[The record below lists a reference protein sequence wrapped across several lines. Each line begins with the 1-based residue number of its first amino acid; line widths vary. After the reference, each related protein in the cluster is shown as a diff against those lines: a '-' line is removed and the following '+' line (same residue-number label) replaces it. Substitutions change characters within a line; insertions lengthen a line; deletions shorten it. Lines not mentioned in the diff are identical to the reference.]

1 MLMMRTLGNALYHLV
16 EGVLIAFDAIRTNK
30 VRAGLTILGIAVG
43 VLVVTVMT
51 AAVHGINAGVS
62 RSLAAAGPTTFFIS
76 RWPAEFQACDGGGE
90 SCPWIRFRPLTLDQ
104 GREVAAL
111 PMIQG
116 VSADIQSTAGIKYA
130 DRELP
135 GVQLIGY
142 STNWFDMAGGD
153 ITVGRNFT
161 DSEYES
167 GSPVVLVNDKVVER
181 LFNGEG
187 AVGKAVR
194 LNGQLFTVI
203 GVYNPIPNVFDSGDK
218 GKLIVPITTA
228 QRRLNV
234 SLYWMQLTI
243 KPRDGVDRDAAMDE
257 TIATLRASRHLRP
270 GQTNDFFT
278 NTPEKLLALYNKIV
292 GVFLIVMIALSA
304 VGLLVGGVGVVAIMM
319 ISVTERTREIGVR
332 KALGA
337 TRRAILWQ
345 FLVEAATL
353 TTVGAVIGLL
363 VGGGITMLIRSATPI
378 EASTPPIA
386 IVAALASSA
395 LAGIAF
401 GVLPAFRASRLDPV
415 EALRYE

>member
-1 MLMMRTLGNALYHLV
+1 
-16 EGVLIAFDAIRTNK
+16 
-30 VRAGLTILGIAVG
+30 
-43 VLVVTVMT
+43 
-51 AAVHGINAGVS
+51 
-62 RSLAAAGPTTFFIS
+62 
-76 RWPAEFQACDGGGE
+76 
-90 SCPWIRFRPLTLDQ
+90 
-104 GREVAAL
+104 
-111 PMIQG
+111 
-116 VSADIQSTAGIKYA
+116 
-130 DRELP
+130 
-135 GVQLIGY
+135 
-142 STNWFDMAGGD
+142 
-153 ITVGRNFT
+153 
-161 DSEYES
+161 
-167 GSPVVLVNDKVVER
+167 
-181 LFNGEG
+181 
-187 AVGKAVR
+187 
-194 LNGQLFTVI
+194 VI

-234 SLYWMQLTI
+234 SLYWMQLTV
-243 KPRDGVDRDAAMDE
+243 KPRDGVNRDAAMDE

-304 VGLLVGGVGVVAIMM
+304 VGLMVGGVGVVAIMM

-353 TTVGAVIGLL
+353 TTVGAVVGLV
-363 VGGGITMLIRSATPI
+363 VGGGLTMLIRSATPI

-386 IVAALASSA
+386 IVAALACSS
-395 LAGIAF
+395 LAGIVF
-401 GVLPAFRASRLDPV
+401 GMLPAFRASRLDPV

>member
-1 MLMMRTLGNALYHLV
+1 MMRTIGNALYHLV

-111 PMIQG
+111 PLIQG

-181 LFNGEG
+181 LFNGEE

-353 TTVGAVIGLL
+353 TTVGAIIGLL
-363 VGGGITMLIRSATPI
+363 VGGGITLLIRSATPI